1 MTNKRQKKKNNKK
14 QAPKERNWVT
24 VGAIQRKAGA
34 HVDRKKQRNKRA
46 CRGKVREQWTH
57 IKSETSC
64 GYTEVGGKIIH
75 W

>member
-1 MTNKRQKKKNNKK
+1 MTTKRQKKKNKKK
-14 QAPKERNWVT
+14 QVRKERNWIT

-46 CRGKVREQWTH
+46 CRGKVREQW
-57 IKSETSC
+57 KQE
-64 GYTEVGGKIIH
+64 